1 MSEAALSW
9 IVPGSTSVG
18 GSPLLSTTNLYEH
31 ELIFLSPSALAR
43 ELWTTQHY
51 FVQKDKHEAALAK
64 MAQLSEWVKK
74 GHTLVALGPMPV
86 PFSIVQHGR
95 TLGEFSVER
104 YSPLDLIK
112 MTPKSGSSV
121 QLTGQ
126 NEKIISDLLSKH
138 LSSYS
143 VVISGRG
150 LVPLITVK
158 TANTS
163 GATDIVAGYVQLEKG
178 LVIFAP
184 HWNGPGSDYWRSL
197 AQLPSR
203 LRCEPTAWPEWID
216 HYRTRR
222 ETEMFDCRERSHQ
235 EVQKLRAK
243 IIALEADIEHQRQL
257 KRLFTATGPEFEE
270 AVCDALCELGFQVT
284 VGPHPRADLLG
295 SDGVRV
301 VAIEAKGIEGAAR
314 EEHVRQVMMWMP
326 EVDAALSTPMD
337 EPAPDPVIEGYKTR
351 LRELDLSK
359 RDTAHD
365 CKGILVLGTFRSL
378 PLAERTAL
386 DFVNNV
392 AQVLTRQDVCA
403 LTGLQL
409 FNLVITGRTEPE
421 KKQGIRAA
429 IMATRG
435 VLGTST
441 DWRETMQV
449 APTCGE

>member
-9 IVPGSTSVG
+9 IVPGATSVG

-31 ELIFLSPSALAR
+31 ELIFLSPYALAR
-43 ELWTTQHY
+43 ELWATQQHY
-51 FVQKDKHEAALAK
+51 VQKDKHEAAVAK
-64 MAQLSEWVKK
+64 MAQLVEWVKK
-74 GHTLVALGPMPV
+74 GHTLVALGPTPV
-86 PFSIVQHGR
+86 PFSVVQYGR
-95 TLGEFSVER
+95 TLHEFSVEC

-112 MTPKSGSSV
+112 MTPKSGGSV
-121 QLTGQ
+121 QVSGQ

-138 LSSYS
+138 LTSYS
-143 VVISGRG
+143 VVISGKG

-184 HWNGPGSDYWRSL
+184 HWNGPGSDYWQAL
-197 AQLPSR
+197 AQLPSI
-203 LRCEPTAWPEWID
+203 LRREPTAFPEWVD
-216 HYRTRR
+216 DYRTKS
-222 ETEMFDCRERSHQ
+222 EAEIFDSRERSNQ
-235 EVQKLRAK
+235 EVQKLRAE
-243 IIALEADIEHQRQL
+243 IIALEADIENQRQL
-257 KRLFTATGPEFEE
+257 KRLFTATGPDFED
-270 AVCDALCELGFQVT
+270 AVCDALRELGFQMT

-301 VAIEAKGIEGAAR
+301 AAIEAKGIEGAAR

-326 EVDAALSTPMD
+326 EVDAALSTPID
-337 EPAPDPVIEGYKTR
+337 ESASDPVIESYKTR

-359 RDTAHD
+359 RDTARD

-378 PLAERTAL
+378 PLAERTGL

-409 FNLVITGRTEPE
+409 FNLVIIGRTEPE

-429 IMATRG
+429 IMATIG
-435 VLGTST
+435 VLGTSK
-441 DWRETMQV
+441 DWSETMQV
-449 APTCGE
+449 APKSGE